1 MGTGKMKKMSRQQ
14 QKAVG
19 ASMNEAAGKM
29 LSPNKMETPLEGNA
43 FSAAMDKHGGD
54 YKKAKAE
61 LDGSPNAMVGAV
73 AGGMLGQGQVIDQ
86 GQAMSNIPPGPSS
99 MRPQFNAITN
109 RVAQG
114 MFGDQ
119 YMRHASVNAPYK
131 FPVSP
136 AAPLQHKMK
145 KTHIHP
151 TEFTGE
157 IQTKKDGQEYSLIEL
172 DGSQKV
178 SDTLKPAGLKFP
190 KNLVTKDKL
199 LKGSMDLSASKT
211 GPKTF
216 TLNQQNN

>member
-86 GQAMSNIPPGPSS
+86 GQAMSNIPPDPSS
-99 MRPQFNAITN
+99 MRPQFTAITN
-109 RVAQG
+109 RAAQG

-119 YMRHASVNAPYK
+119 YMRQASVNAPYK

-136 AAPLQHKMK
+136 GAPLQDKGHGMK
-145 KTHIHP
+145 EEHMHVG
-151 TEFTGE
+151 ERTGQ
-157 IQTKKDGQEYSLIEL
+157 IKKDKRTEYVVDMYNQDTLRPA
-172 DGSQKV
+172 GKKFNPNKV
-178 SDTLKPAGLKFP
+178 SEGYLIGGDYPTTKISD
-190 KNLVTKDKL
+190 KNFKI
-199 LKGSMDLSASKT
+199 
-211 GPKTF
+211 
-216 TLNQQNN
+216 NN